1 MLENPR
7 QSMSRSRDISIAVV
21 RKLFTLTFLGKTIGK
36 AKNSALSYQNVNHSK
51 ILPLT
56 LNNHI
61 NQKAPLTLH
70 EIMVVAWMNIHVL
83 LLLAAPSYLRIVNLT
98 VWVFTN
104 IKCLAF

>member
-51 ILPLT
+51 I
-56 LNNHI
+56 
-61 NQKAPLTLH
+61 
-70 EIMVVAWMNIHVL
+70 
-83 LLLAAPSYLRIVNLT
+83 
-98 VWVFTN
+98 
-104 IKCLAF
+104 